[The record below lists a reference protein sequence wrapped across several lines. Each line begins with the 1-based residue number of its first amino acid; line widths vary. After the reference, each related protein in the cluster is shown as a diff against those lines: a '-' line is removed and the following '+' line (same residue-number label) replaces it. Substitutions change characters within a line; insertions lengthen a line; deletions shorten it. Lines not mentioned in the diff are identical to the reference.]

1 MNLMLHARGTR
12 VEIVRERIDVIFDEL
27 DRLPPLPVAVPVAV
41 QRTINSASARQHGST
56 SIHRMQ
62 LYSLGPTCAPSSCGT
77 ASWILDARID
87 AR

>member
-1 MNLMLHARGTR
+1 M
-12 VEIVRERIDVIFDEL
+12 EIVRARIDVIFDEL
-27 DRLPPLPVAVPVAV
+27 ARLPPLPVAVTVAAAHNQ
-41 QRTINSASARQHGST
+41 QRKCTAAWLYEH
-56 SIHRMQ
+56 IHRMQ